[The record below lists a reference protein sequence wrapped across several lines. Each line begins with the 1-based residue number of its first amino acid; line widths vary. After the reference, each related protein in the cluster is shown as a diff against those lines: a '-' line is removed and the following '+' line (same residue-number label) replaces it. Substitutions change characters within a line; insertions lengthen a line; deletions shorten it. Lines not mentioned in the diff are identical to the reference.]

1 MISIQMPRFLR
12 IKNNMIHVPS
22 LSSVSMGTSC
32 MGYPTIQ
39 LSYHT
44 RKPFTVCYNK
54 WEECERDFNRIKAA
68 LKEVETSLE
77 KILLTEEVV
86 VPVSVSKVDVGQ
98 VDVQPVVVTTPSE
111 TVATS

>member
-1 MISIQMPRFLR
+1 
-12 IKNNMIHVPS
+12 MIHVPS

-77 KILLTEEVV
+77 KIVLTEEVV
-86 VPVSVSKVDVGQ
+86 PASVSKVDVGQ
-98 VDVQPVVVTTPSE
+98 VDVQPVVAATPSLETTTPS
-111 TVATS
+111 

>member
-1 MISIQMPRFLR
+1 MVSLEMPRFLR

-54 WEECERDFNRIKAA
+54 WEDCERDFNRIKSA
-68 LKEVETSLE
+68 LKEVESSLE
-77 KILLTEEVV
+77 KIVLTEEVP
-86 VPVSVSKVDVGQ
+86 VPSVSKSEVGQ
-98 VDVQPVVVTTPSE
+98 VDVQPVVVTTASE
-111 TVATS
+111 TVVSS

>member
-1 MISIQMPRFLR
+1 MPRFLR

-54 WEECERDFNRIKAA
+54 WEECEKDFNRIKTAF
-68 LKEVETSLE
+68 KEVESSLE
-77 KILLTEEVV
+77 KIVLTEEVV
-86 VPVSVSKVDVGQ
+86 VPVSRVEVAPI
-98 VDVQPVVVTTPSE
+98 DVQPVTVATPSE
-111 TVATS
+111 TVMTS

>member
-1 MISIQMPRFLR
+1 MPRFLR

-44 RKPFTVCYNK
+44 RKPFTVSYSK
-54 WEECERDFNRIKAA
+54 WEDCEKDFNRIKTAF
-68 LKEVETSLE
+68 KEVESSLE
-77 KILLTEEVV
+77 KIVLTEEVAV
-86 VPVSVSKVDVGQ
+86 APVSKVDVGQ
-98 VDVQPVVVTTPSE
+98 VDVQTVTVTTPSE
-111 TVATS
+111 TVMTS

>member
-12 IKNNMIHVPS
+12 IKNNMIHIPS

-77 KILLTEEVV
+77 KIVLTEEVV
-86 VPVSVSKVDVGQ
+86 VPAPVDLQPVAVTSVS
-98 VDVQPVVVTTPSE
+98 E
-111 TVATS
+111 TNGTS

>member
-1 MISIQMPRFLR
+1 
-12 IKNNMIHVPS
+12 
-22 LSSVSMGTSC
+22 MGTSC

-54 WEECERDFNRIKAA
+54 WEDCEKDFNRIKAA
-68 LKEVETSLE
+68 FKEVESSLE
-77 KILLTEEVV
+77 KIVLTEEVAA
-86 VPVSVSKVDVGQ
+86 PVSRVEVAP
-98 VDVQPVVVTTPSE
+98 VDVQPVVATPVSE